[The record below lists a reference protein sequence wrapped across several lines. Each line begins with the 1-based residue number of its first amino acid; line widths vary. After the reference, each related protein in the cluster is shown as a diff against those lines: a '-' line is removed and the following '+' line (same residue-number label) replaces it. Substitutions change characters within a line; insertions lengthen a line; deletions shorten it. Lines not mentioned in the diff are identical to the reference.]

1 MKRKSLLFLL
11 LFALL
16 APWAANA
23 QTTVTIGD
31 LTTATDNSYLP
42 MNSLYEYSYTQ
53 QIYEACEIGTAGTIN
68 SITVWMYGNANLYEM
83 PFDIYMVETDK
94 DAFTGT
100 TDWVSVTSSDIVYSG
115 SVTVHNTTA
124 EAYTFTLTTPF
135 AFSGRH
141 NLVIAFD
148 NNTGSWKGGLNG
160 KVSATSDGY
169 TKAIYARR
177 DTNDYDP
184 LNMSGITASGTLAYR
199 NVITFDINPDPSV
212 TMCCPVQNLKAEDV
226 DAYSARLTWE
236 SDATDF
242 VVEYKEASE
251 ETWGP
256 ATANGNQAQLSGL
269 TPETTYNARVK
280 VDCGGG
286 EYSVEKTVTFT
297 TLPSCLVPTGF
308 SRTNLTYQSVTLNW
322 TSEADAWIV
331 AYKTADDEDFTE
343 VPVTEN
349 PYTLTGLA
357 PETAYTVK
365 VRANCGS
372 EDGLSAWTSTLSFT
386 TLSACATPTNLT
398 CTALTATTATLSW
411 FEAGN
416 STEWVVAYKLAADDD
431 FTEVTVT
438 ENPYTLTG
446 LTTDG
451 AYTAKVR
458 ANCGETPSWSTTTAF
473 EPTDK
478 WIVGTNSGTTG
489 YLPSNTNWNYS
500 LTQQIFTVEEL
511 GAAGYIESIDFY
523 MTSTTAST
531 RTLDIYMVNTDKSS
545 FANNSDWI
553 VITDEAPVFSGSVT
567 FNPATWTT
575 IQLTGFVYDGTSNV
589 AIIVNDHTGSY
600 SSRYFRSFTATA
612 NQAIYVYNDD
622 DSYDPTAPSVVGTAT
637 TAKNMIRLVKGEV
650 PECMPV
656 TNLAV
661 NYEGGSTAMVRWTS
675 DATAWNLKLN
685 GELVEGPITNPYTLE
700 GLEMATTYT
709 VEVQADCGGT
719 TSPWVSA
726 SFTTDMCM
734 AENMC
739 ELTFE
744 LTDSWG
750 DTWNGNAI
758 QVVDALTGEVIGV
771 VTNTTSD
778 HANAPITDIVT
789 LSVCDGRAINF
800 VWVSGNYA
808 SETSYVVYDVN
819 GAEILSG
826 SAGGGMLTDYT
837 VDCTVTTCIK
847 PTDLAAED
855 VTATSATIS
864 WTSEHNNFEL
874 EYREKYLGAG
884 NDFEN
889 GMGAWTT
896 IDADGDGYTWIHHAP
911 DPQYPGDL
919 GHNDS
924 ENYVYS
930 QSYYAGTV
938 LYPDNY
944 LVSPQIELGGSIS
957 FWACAQDPSYPEE
970 HFGVAVSTAGNT
982 DAADFRTI
990 QEWTMTAKAG
1000 RAITANRMS
1009 RSRVNRAGT
1018 WYEYTVD
1025 LSAYADMTGYVA
1037 IRHFDCSDMFYLNV
1051 DDITIVEPNATEPE
1065 WITVEG
1071 PIEAS
1076 PYTLTGLD
1084 PETTYEVRVRCICG
1098 EDDYTDWATAEFTTL
1113 PACQAPTDL
1122 AVEVDNATSTAEVT
1136 WTSDAASWDI
1146 EVDGEVFEDVTSP
1159 YTVENLG
1166 VHVQHTVRV
1175 RAICDDGNYSHW
1187 TEIEYFATDCG
1198 PVSLPYEYDFNDAI
1212 QEITGI
1218 DCWYAGSLNDENNVG
1233 LIWVDQAA
1241 GDIGFYFSSANA
1253 IEDEETESYYQYLIS
1268 PELDTEAPV
1277 EVQFYFTSYN
1287 STGESFLVGYTTN
1300 ADFES
1305 FDDFEFLYGIE
1316 TPDNS
1321 WYLFDEVFP
1330 AGTKNVIVLYT
1341 SENNYR
1347 LLVDDFSF
1355 TEAAEGQT
1363 IELTAG
1369 WNWVSTYIDLNE
1381 VDGMALLKEALGD
1394 YAITLQAGGE
1404 TADYFGDGEWVGLED
1419 YVWTNADMIMVE
1431 AIEDCTITLAGPIVD
1446 PSTVEIE
1453 IYPGWNW
1460 IGFPVAT
1467 ETDIEV
1473 AMAGFEPE
1481 EEDVIASNFGSCD
1494 YLGEWL
1500 GDFATLVPG
1509 QGYMYNSMSTDPEPK
1524 ILVFQT
1530 GDSKARRI
1538 NMDKKLNDLKKL
1550 SAKRFG
1556 EVEIM
1561 SAPLSNKQIKK

>member
-1 MKRKSLLFLL
+1 MLLC
-11 LFALL
+11 FAFFGV
-16 APWAANA
+16 ARAE
-23 QTTVTIGD
+23 VVEIGD
-31 LTTATDNSYLP
+31 ASSTNTQYYIPFNLYYNY
-42 MNSLYEYSYTQ
+42 SLSQ
-53 QIYEACEIGTAGTIN
+53 QIYPACEIGTAGTIN
-68 SITVWMYGNANLYEM
+68 SIAFEYTYSSAFSMEDVQV
-83 PFDIYMVETDK
+83 YMMLTDK
-94 DAFTGT
+94 DNFETT
-100 TDWVSVTSSDIVYSG
+100 TDMVPLTNATLVYEGTFAADAAGWVTI
-115 SVTVHNTTA
+115 
-124 EAYTFTLTTPF
+124 TLDTPF
-135 AFSGRH
+135 VLDGTNNLLVCCYDPTSGYAGYSYKFRATSTTTDYPGKYMALTYYSDTYTPSLEDVSTF
-141 NLVIAFD
+141 NG
-148 NNTGSWKGGLNG
+148 NTGR
-160 KVSATSDGY
+160 Y
-169 TKAIYARR
+169 Q
-177 DTNDYDP
+177 
-184 LNMSGITASGTLAYR
+184 YR
-199 NVITFDINPDPSV
+199 NNIQLDITPDPSV
-212 TMCCPVQNLKAEDV
+212 TLCCPVENLTATDIE
-226 DAYSARLTWE
+226 ANAARLTWE
-236 SDATDF
+236 SEANDF
-242 VVEYKEASE
+242 VVEYKKATD
-251 ETWGP
+251 ETWTP
-256 ATANGNQAQLSGL
+256 ATANGNEAQLSGL
-269 TPETTYNARVK
+269 TPETAYNARVK
-280 VDCGGG
+280 VDCGEGN
-286 EYSVEKTVTFT
+286 SSMWVTVTFT
-297 TLPSCLVPTGF
+297 TLPTCFVPTGF
-308 SRTNLTYQSVTLNW
+308 GRSNLTYQSVTLNW

-386 TLSACATPTNLT
+386 TASACATPTNLT

-411 FEAGN
+411 VEAGA
-416 STEWVVAYKLAADDD
+416 STEWVVAYKLAADTD

-438 ENPYTLTG
+438 TNPYTLTG

-458 ANCGETPSWSTTTAF
+458 ANCGETPSWSATTAF

-478 WIVGTNSGTTG
+478 WIVGTNSGSTG

-511 GAAGYIESIDFY
+511 GAAGYIESIDFF
-523 MTSTTAST
+523 MTSATAST

-575 IQLTGFVYDGTSNV
+575 IQLNGFVYDGTSNV

-612 NQAIYVYNDD
+612 SQAIYVYNDD
-622 DSYDPTAPSVVGTAT
+622 DSYDPTAPSVDGTVT

-744 LTDSWG
+744 LTDSYG

-800 VWVSGNYA
+800 VWVSGSYA

-826 SAGGGMLTDYT
+826 SAGSGMLTGYT

-855 VTATSATIS
+855 VTANSATLS
-864 WTSEHNNFEL
+864 WTSAHNNFEIQ
-874 EYREKYLGAG
+874 YREKYLGAG

-896 IDADGDGYTWIHHAP
+896 IDADGDGYTWELGSVAMAGYLIPSHDGEDCATSKSY
-911 DPQYPGDL
+911 DGD
-919 GHNDS
+919 
-924 ENYVYS
+924 
-930 QSYYAGTV
+930 AGALT
-938 LYPDNY
+938 PDNY

-957 FWACAQDPSYPEE
+957 FWACAQDPDYAAE
-970 HFGVAVSTAGNT
+970 HFGVAVSTTGNT

-990 QEWTMTAKAG
+990 EEWTMTAKAG
-1000 RAITANRMS
+1000 RAITGNYLTRNRG
-1009 RSRVNRAGT
+1009 NREGT

-1025 LSAYADMTGYVA
+1025 LSEYAGLTGYVA
-1037 IRHFDCSDMFYLNV
+1037 IRHFDCTDMFYLNV
-1051 DDITIVEPNATEPE
+1051 DGITIVEPNATEPE

-1076 PYTLTGLD
+1076 PYTLTGLN

-1098 EDDYTDWATAEFTTL
+1098 EDDYTDWATAEFPTL
-1113 PACQAPTDL
+1113 PLCQAPTELTVSDITTNS
-1122 AVEVDNATSTAEVT
+1122 AVLS
-1136 WTSDAASWDI
+1136 WTSEANSFDV
-1146 EVDGEVFEDVTSP
+1146 ELDGDVIAQEITETT
-1159 YTVENLG
+1159 YTLNDLDPG
-1166 VHVQHTVRV
+1166 TIYTVRV
-1175 RAICDDGNYSHW
+1175 LAHCDEGDSEW
-1187 TEIEYFATDCG
+1187 SAEKSFLTDCEAFD
-1198 PVSLPYEYDFNDAI
+1198 LPYEYDFDDMLTSDNPEAY
-1212 QEITGI
+1212 
-1218 DCWYAGSLNDENNVG
+1218 CWTTYTWNDENEIAYYYEDDTHTGVMVG
-1233 LIWVDQAA
+1233 
-1241 GDIGFYFSSANA
+1241 FSSTYPIA
-1253 IEDEETESYYQYLIS
+1253 DGESYQQILIS
-1268 PELDTEAPV
+1268 PELNTEAALTVSFDYRPNRYV
-1277 EVQFYFTSYN
+1277 EDTHVESFAVGYLTSLEDFDLEVVDFVEATNPDEMTTYTTTIPAGAKYVAVIY
-1287 STGESFLVGYTTN
+1287 TGENPYTLNGGY
-1300 ADFES
+1300 AS
-1305 FDDFEFLYGIE
+1305 ALYV
-1316 TPDNS
+1316 DN
-1321 WYLFDEVFP
+1321 
-1330 AGTKNVIVLYT
+1330 
-1341 SENNYR
+1341 
-1347 LLVDDFSF
+1347 FSF
-1355 TEAAEGQT
+1355 TEAAGGSQT
-1363 IELTAG
+1363 IALTED
-1369 WNWVSTYIDLNE
+1369 WNWVSLNVEGEAMDLLEQME
-1381 VDGMALLKEALGD
+1381 VALGD
-1394 YAITLQAGGE
+1394 NGIQIESQYDGLTENI
-1404 TADYFGDGEWVGLED
+1404 GDGYW
-1419 YVWTNADMIMVE
+1419 M
-1431 AIEDCTITLAGPIVD
+1431 
-1446 PSTVEIE
+1446 
-1453 IYPGWNW
+1453 
-1460 IGFPVAT
+1460 
-1467 ETDIEV
+1467 
-1473 AMAGFEPE
+1473 
-1481 EEDVIASNFGSCD
+1481 
-1494 YLGEWL
+1494 
-1500 GDFATLVPG
+1500 GDL
-1509 QGYMYNSMSTDPEPK
+1509 Q
-1524 ILVFQT
+1524 
-1530 GDSKARRI
+1530 
-1538 NMDKKLNDLKKL
+1538 
-1550 SAKRFG
+1550 
-1556 EVEIM
+1556 
-1561 SAPLSNKQIKK
+1561 